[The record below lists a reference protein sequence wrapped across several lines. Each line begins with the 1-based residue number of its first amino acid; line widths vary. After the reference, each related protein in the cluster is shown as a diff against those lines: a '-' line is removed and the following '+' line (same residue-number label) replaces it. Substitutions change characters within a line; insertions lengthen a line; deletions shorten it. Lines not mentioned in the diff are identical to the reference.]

1 MLSDDIVWVNHILDC
16 FSLVK
21 GLVSFRCFLQ
31 GDHFDVDHFRK
42 INVAIQNEIQQSAI
56 VSLDRALAS
65 HKRQGFGPTKTE
77 TKRQRTL
84 LCGLIGTLQSGVNKR
99 NSFFSFLFFSFL
111 FLFLFFFFSFFFL
124 SFSKPSWI
132 GSHIETGNSN
142 GS

>member
-84 LCGLIGTLQSGVNKR
+84 LCGLIGTLQSGVNMR
-99 NSFFSFLFFSFL
+99 NSFFSYFFSFLFFSFL
-111 FLFLFFFFSFFFL
+111 ISFLFSFFL
-124 SFSKPSWI
+124 SPNLP
-132 GSHIETGNSN
+132 GSAVT
-142 GS
+142 